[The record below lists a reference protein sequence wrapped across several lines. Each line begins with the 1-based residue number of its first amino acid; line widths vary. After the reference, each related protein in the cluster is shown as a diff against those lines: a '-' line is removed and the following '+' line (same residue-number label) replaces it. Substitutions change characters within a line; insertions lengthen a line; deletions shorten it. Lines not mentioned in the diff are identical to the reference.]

1 MKRAI
6 AFIFCVVWVWNSS
19 AQEVAKK
26 KIKIDHI
33 QVSMGGEL
41 GASPMIMSREDFS
54 KLAPTTNLFPPSSIE
69 DIRMGQMFSWNA
81 SSFNIQMGW
90 RPSSQ
95 DGQEKSQHR
104 AWRAGLTAYGFQ
116 TIMYSTSSESQFR
129 VDTLYQS
136 SNGSVYGYI
145 DSTDR
150 QYANGYYKATTLKL
164 DLSHIWST
172 GLDNRLNL
180 FAGLGVNAGLNLS
193 PRTEILLNHRQTTSI
208 VDTQGTV
215 ISSSSSYDSNFDFQ
229 RETFHNKMGWSTAA
243 YIPMGIEFRVGQK
256 REYLKN
262 LHLFS
267 EIRPALNYVHVP
279 ETRGYL
285 FPTVQ
290 STLGVKWCW

>member
-6 AFIFCVVWVWNSS
+6 AILFGAGCILNGT
-19 AQEVAKK
+19 AQEVVKK
-26 KIKIDHI
+26 KIKIDHV

-41 GASPMIMSREDFS
+41 GASPMMMSREDFS
-54 KLAPTTNLFPPSSIE
+54 KLAPNANLYPSSPLE
-69 DIRMGQMFSWNA
+69 DIRMGQVFSWNA

-90 RPSSQ
+90 RPTMANS
-95 DGQEKSQHR
+95 QEKSQHR

-116 TIMYSTSSESQFR
+116 TNLYSAITESQTR

-136 SNGSVYGYI
+136 SNGLVYGYI

-150 QYANGYYKATTLKL
+150 KFSNGYYQATTVKL

-172 GLDNRLNL
+172 GLDKRLNL
-180 FAGLGVNAGLNLS
+180 FVGLGLNAGLNLA
-193 PRTEILLNHRQTTSI
+193 PKTEIIINHWRSTSV
-208 VDTQGTV
+208 VDTQGTI
-215 ISSSSSYDSNFDFQ
+215 ISSNGSYDSNVDFQ
-229 RETFHNKMGWSTAA
+229 RETFHNKTGWTTAA
-243 YIPMGIEFRVGQK
+243 YLPLGIDFRVGQK

-262 LHLFS
+262 LHVYS
-267 EIRPALNYVHVP
+267 EIRTALNYIQVP